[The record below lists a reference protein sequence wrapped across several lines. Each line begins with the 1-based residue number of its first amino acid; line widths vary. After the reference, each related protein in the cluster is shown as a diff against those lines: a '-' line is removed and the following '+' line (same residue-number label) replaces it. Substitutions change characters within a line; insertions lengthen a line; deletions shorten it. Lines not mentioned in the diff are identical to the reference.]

1 MDREEIV
8 QLVGKKVAV
17 RLNSAEALGVELR
30 ATLEETREDGI
41 LLTDIGELGPGP
53 TIFCPWESL
62 RTVRDRWTWPRPP
75 HEEQTAGEGAPGEE
89 SYELREVSEVEA
101 APEPLPE
108 FRTPIARTLERVVPV
123 AQKSTVGG
131 VTVAIASLELYG
143 EGLGVLRWM
152 VSFEGDLWDIGNDT
166 GVPEPRFEIRDSPGR
181 DLTWLPQGG
190 GASDGEAS
198 GDVMVEG
205 LPDTGALSVE
215 VPRLVAD
222 AYEDGGYRGDGP
234 SFDGPWSFQFTV

>member
-41 LLTDIGELGPGP
+41 LLSDIGELGPGP

-108 FRTPIARTLERVVPV
+108 FRTPIARTLERVVSV
-123 AQKSTVGG
+123 AQKMKVGG

-143 EGLGVLRWM
+143 EGLGVMRWL
-152 VSFEGDLWDIGNDT
+152 VSFDDGSWDIGRDS
-166 GVPEPRFEIRDSPGR
+166 GVPEPLFEFRDGADR
-181 DLTWLPQGG
+181 TLMWWPQGG

-198 GDVMVEG
+198 GDVRIEG
-205 LPDTGALSVE
+205 LPDAGELNVE

-222 AYEDGGYRGDGP
+222 AYEDGEYRGDGP
-234 SFDGPWSFQFTV
+234 SYDGPWSFRFTI